1 MSSDE
6 QQMKILKE
14 LGGPRMYNNYTYIP
28 ENLSCFRRNE
38 ILSELIPYIEQLESI
53 VDRSVTGSLL
63 SSSLIYKELKAMKA
77 VRARLEDT
85 SNTPSCSIMGGRRRK
100 SHRRK
105 SHRRKSYRRKS
116 HRRRR

>member
-6 QQMKILKE
+6 QQQMKILKE

-28 ENLSCFRRNE
+28 EDLSCFRRNE

-53 VDRSVTGSLL
+53 VDRSVTGRLN
-63 SSSLIYKELKAMKA
+63 SSLIHKELKAMKA

-100 SHRRK
+100 SRRRK
-105 SHRRKSYRRKS
+105 SRRRKSRRS
-116 HRRRR
+116 RR